1 MKISLVIGSNLEPIK
16 TSGGL
21 VNPQSLVGIKERR
34 ANIILKN
41 LVVLKNVLK
50 VWWCFKLMENQK
62 K

>member
-1 MKISLVIGSNLEPIK
+1 MIGSNLDPIK

-21 VNPQSLVGIKERR
+21 VNPQSLVGTKERR

-41 LVVLKNVLK
+41 LVELKNVSK